1 MNATASGNTTVTGKT
16 ALLGLLGWPVKHSL
30 SPRLHNYWLA
40 QCGIDA
46 VYLPLPVAP
55 EALAAVLP
63 ALPKMGFVG
72 VNVTIPHKEAL
83 CGLVGT
89 LDPVAARISAVNTVA
104 FPANRTSIGS
114 NTDAFGFAESVRQ
127 AGHNLAAGPAL
138 VLGAGGAA
146 RAVLAALQAS
156 GCPEI
161 LLANRTPERALT
173 LAQQFP
179 GVKVTPWE
187 KWHEPLAQTSL
198 LINTTSRGL
207 NGQDDFIV
215 DLTTMP
221 GNAAVCDLVY
231 RPLQTG
237 LLRAADAAGLSPID
251 GLGMLLY
258 QAQASFNTWF
268 GVTPPIDAALRR
280 FVLAGIAV

>member
-1 MNATASGNTTVTGKT
+1 MSEDISGRGAVTGKT

-40 QCGIDA
+40 QAGIDA

-55 EALAAVLP
+55 AALTTVLP
-63 ALPKMGFVG
+63 ALAQMGFVG
-72 VNVTIPHKEAL
+72 VNATIPHKEAL

-89 LDPVAARISAVNTVA
+89 LDPVAAHIGAVNTVL
-104 FPANRTSIGS
+104 FTSDRSSVGS

-127 AGHNLAAGPAL
+127 AGHAITSGSAL

-146 RAVLAALQAS
+146 RAVLAALQDSA
-156 GCPEI
+156 CPEI
-161 LLANRTPERALT
+161 WLTNRTPERAAA
-173 LAQQFP
+173 LAQHFP
-179 GVKVTPWE
+179 GVKIHPWE
-187 KWHEPLAQTSL
+187 SWPQILPQTRL

-207 NGQDDFIV
+207 NGQDDFTV
-215 DLTTMP
+215 DCTAMP
-221 GNAAVCDLVY
+221 SHAAVCDLVY

-237 LLRAADAAGLSPID
+237 LLRAAEAAGLLPID

-258 QAQASFNTWF
+258 QAQASFKTWF
-268 GVTPPIDAALRR
+268 GLTPPVDADLRR
-280 FVLAGIAV
+280 FVLAGMA